1 MTSFGGRTTI
11 AALRFSEEGVDKM
24 WTSLH
29 RLTVVAALAAALV
42 LPASASAWEYAV
54 TNGQPGQVWMPPV
67 YPFEDGRF
75 TTYGPF
81 LMFTTF
87 DGAYIYRSPATSGQQ
102 SVAGI
107 YLVQR
112 WNGVQW
118 YVASRQNTPSYTI
131 AAGQEGV
138 YVPRLWRSP
147 GRNQLYNRGQ
157 FRVQFLVAWTSGGP
171 EGPGLGST
179 ILSPSQVGDLRC
191 RSMLRPCQATA
202 RWVRLG
208 RLSSLGGGW

>member
-1 MTSFGGRTTI
+1 MRVSL
-11 AALRFSEEGVDKM
+11 LRF
-24 WTSLH
+24 TAA
-29 RLTVVAALAAALV
+29 VAAAIALV
-42 LPASASAWEYAV
+42 LPGSASAWEYV
-54 TNGQPGQVWMPPV
+54 VSNGQPGHVWMPPV

-87 DGAYIYRSPATSGQQ
+87 EGAYIYRSPSTNGEQLVTAS
-102 SVAGI
+102 

-112 WNGVQW
+112 WNGTQW
-118 YVASRQNTPSYTI
+118 YLASRQNTPMYTI
-131 AAGQEGV
+131 GAGQQGV

-147 GRNQLYNRGQ
+147 GGNQLYNRGQ
-157 FRVQFLVAWTSGGP
+157 FRVQLLVAWAGDGV
-171 EGPGLGST
+171 GLGNRVT
-179 ILSPSQVGDLRC
+179 SPSQLGDLRC

-208 RLSSLGGGW
+208 RTFATGGGW